1 MYSTQENLLVEEFL
15 TQLQHDIRELDLDLK
30 AEVIAAGLIKKG
42 IHPDQLIIQPKGNSQ
57 RAYRKEVSAF
67 YTLLSDY
74 DNTEYLYL
82 ETHRDGFYDAL
93 PENIFHQPTRGR
105 TEKNKYEV
113 IDEIKKHRAEEK
125 AARKFF
131 LPLEQEYTFIKTLLH
146 ILEDDFEKNSDNSRL
161 INVFAEHWPILKKLD
176 TYHAYIFL
184 RIIPLIHT
192 IRNNFELVS
201 KTISLILGI
210 PVAIFLY
217 KPGKMDARSFLFDL
231 GGCVLG
237 MDSTVGA
244 DVMDGEY
251 DLKVNIGP
259 LNENELPDFIT
270 GGKYET
276 IVDELLDYFIGAN
289 YLYHKE
295 IMIDE
300 LEKSFT
306 LERDK
311 VILGVNAF
319 L

>member
-1 MYSTQENLLVEEFL
+1 MYTSEEKLLGEEFL
-15 TQLQHDIRELDLDLK
+15 IQLEHDIREFDLDLK
-30 AEVIAAGLIKKG
+30 AEVIAASLIQKG
-42 IHPDQLIIQPKGNSQ
+42 IPDDRIVVQFKGTAQ
-57 RAYRKEVSAF
+57 RSYRKDVSAF

-113 IDEIKKHRAEEK
+113 IDEIRKHRAEEK

-131 LPLEQEYTFIKTLLH
+131 LPLEQEYMSIRTLLH
-146 ILEDDFEKNSDNSRL
+146 LLEDDFEKNSDNSRL
-161 INVFAEHWPILKKLD
+161 IGIFSEHWPILKKLD

-184 RIIPLIHT
+184 RIIPLIHS
-192 IRNNFELVS
+192 IRNNFELAS
-201 KTISLILGI
+201 KTISLVLGV
-210 PVAIFLY
+210 PVSIELY
-217 KPGKMDARSFLFDL
+217 KPGKMNARSFLFDL

-237 MDSTVGA
+237 MDSTVGT
-244 DVMDGEY
+244 DVFDGEY

-259 LNENELPDFIT
+259 LNEYTIQDFVT

-276 IVDELLDYFIGAN
+276 VVDELLDYFIGAN

-295 IMIDE
+295 LLIDE
-300 LEKSFT
+300 LEKQFT
-306 LERDK
+306 LEPEK

>member
-1 MYSTQENLLVEEFL
+1 MYSAKENLLGEEFL
-15 TQLQHDIRELDLDLK
+15 TQLQHDIRDLNLDLK
-30 AEVIAAGLIKKG
+30 AEVIAASLIQKG
-42 IHPDQLIIQPKGNSQ
+42 IHPDQLIIQPKGNAQ
-57 RAYRKEVSAF
+57 RAYRKDVSAF

-105 TEKNKYEV
+105 TEKNKFEV

-125 AARKFF
+125 SARKFF
-131 LPLEQEYTFIKTLLH
+131 LPLEQEYTYLKALLH
-146 ILEDDFEKNSDNSRL
+146 LLEDDFEKNSDNSRL

-176 TYHAYIFL
+176 TNHAYIFL
-184 RIIPLIHT
+184 RIVPLIHT
-192 IRNNFELVS
+192 IRNNFELAS
-201 KTISLILGI
+201 KTISLIVGV
-210 PVAIFLY
+210 PVEILLH
-217 KPGKMDARSFLFDL
+217 KPGKIDARSFLFDL

-244 DVMDGEY
+244 DVFDGEY
-251 DLKVNIGP
+251 DLKINIGP
-259 LNENELPDFIT
+259 LKENELPEFIT

-276 IVDELLDYFIGAN
+276 IIDELLDYFIGAN

-295 IMIDE
+295 ILIDE
-300 LEKSFT
+300 LEKNFT
-306 LERDK
+306 LAPEK

>member
-1 MYSTQENLLVEEFL
+1 MHTPKENLLGEDFL
-15 TQLQHDIRELDLDLK
+15 IQLQHDIQELNLDLK
-30 AEVIAAGLIKKG
+30 AEVIAATLIQKG
-42 IHPDQLIIQPKGNSQ
+42 MHTDQIIIQPKGNSQ
-57 RAYRKEVSAF
+57 RSYRKDVSTF

-105 TEKNKYEV
+105 TEKNKFEV
-113 IDEIKKHRAEEK
+113 IDEIKKHRTEEK

-131 LPLEQEYTFIKTLLH
+131 LPLEQQYTSIRALLH
-146 ILEDDFEKNSDNSRL
+146 ILEDDFEKNTSNSRL
-161 INVFAEHWPILKKLD
+161 ISVFSEHWPILKKLD
-176 TYHAYIFL
+176 LYHAYIFL
-184 RIIPLIHT
+184 RIIPLIHN
-192 IRNNFELVS
+192 IRNNFELAG
-201 KTISLILGI
+201 KTMSLILGI
-210 PVAIFLY
+210 PIEILLHQ
-217 KPGKMDARSFLFDL
+217 PGKIDARSFLFDL

-237 MDSTVGA
+237 MDSTVGT
-244 DVMDGEY
+244 DVFDGEY
-251 DLKVNIGP
+251 DLKINIGP
-259 LNENELPDFIT
+259 LKENQLPDFII

-300 LEKSFT
+300 LEKNFT
-306 LERDK
+306 LEAGK
-311 VILGVNAF
+311 VMLGVNAF

>member
-1 MYSTQENLLVEEFL
+1 MHTPKENLLGEDFL
-15 TQLQHDIRELDLDLK
+15 IQLQHDIQELNLDLK
-30 AEVIAAGLIKKG
+30 AEVIAASLIQKG
-42 IHPDQLIIQPKGNSQ
+42 IQPDQIIIQPKGNSQ
-57 RAYRKEVSAF
+57 RAYRKDVSAF

-74 DNTEYLYL
+74 DNTEYLYI

-93 PENIFHQPTRGR
+93 PENIFHQPSRGR

-131 LPLEQEYTFIKTLLH
+131 LPLEQEYTAVKTLLH
-146 ILEDDFEKNSDNSRL
+146 ILEDDFEKNTNNSRL
-161 INVFAEHWPILKKLD
+161 INVFSEHWPILKKLD
-176 TYHAYIFL
+176 PYHAYIFL

-192 IRNNFELVS
+192 IRNNFELAG
-201 KTISLILGI
+201 KTMSLILGI
-210 PVAIFLY
+210 PVEIRLHQ
-217 KPGKMDARSFLFDL
+217 PGKIDARSFLFDL

-237 MDSTVGA
+237 IDSTVGTE
-244 DVMDGEY
+244 VFDGEY
-251 DLKVNIGP
+251 DLKINIGP
-259 LNENELPDFIT
+259 LREQEIPDFIT

-276 IVDELLDYFIGAN
+276 IIDELLDYFIGAN

-295 IMIDE
+295 ILIDE
-300 LEKSFT
+300 LEKNFT
-306 LERDK
+306 MAPDK

>member
-1 MYSTQENLLVEEFL
+1 MHTPKENLLGEDFL
-15 TQLQHDIRELDLDLK
+15 IQLQHDIQELNLDLR
-30 AEVIAAGLIKKG
+30 AEVIAASLIQKGMQPGLI
-42 IHPDQLIIQPKGNSQ
+42 IVQPKGNSQ
-57 RAYRKEVSAF
+57 RAYRKDVSAF

-74 DNTEYLYL
+74 DNTEYLYI

-131 LPLEQEYTFIKTLLH
+131 LPLEQEYTAVKTLLH
-146 ILEDDFEKNSDNSRL
+146 ILEDDFEKNTNNSRL
-161 INVFAEHWPILKKLD
+161 INVFSEHWPILKKLD
-176 TYHAYIFL
+176 PYHAYIFL

-192 IRNNFELVS
+192 IRNNFELAG
-201 KTISLILGI
+201 KTMSLILGI
-210 PVAIFLY
+210 PVEIQLHQ
-217 KPGKMDARSFLFDL
+217 PGKIDARSFLFDL

-237 MDSTVGA
+237 MDSTVGT
-244 DVMDGEY
+244 DVFDGEY

-259 LNENELPDFIT
+259 LKEQEIPYFIT

-295 IMIDE
+295 ILIDE
-300 LEKSFT
+300 LEKNFT
-306 LERDK
+306 LAADK

>member
-1 MYSTQENLLVEEFL
+1 MHTPRENLLGEDFL
-15 TQLQHDIRELDLDLK
+15 IQLQHDIQELDLDLK
-30 AEVIAAGLIKKG
+30 AEVIAASLIQKG
-42 IHPDQLIIQPKGNSQ
+42 MHPDQIIIQPKGNSQ
-57 RAYRKEVSAF
+57 RSYRKDVSAF
-67 YTLLSDY
+67 YSLISDY

-113 IDEIKKHRAEEK
+113 IDEIKKHRAEEQ

-131 LPLEQEYTFIKTLLH
+131 LPLEQQYTSVKAMLH
-146 ILEDDFEKNSDNSRL
+146 LLEDDFEKNTNNSRL
-161 INVFAEHWPILKKLD
+161 INVFSEHWPILKKLD

-184 RIIPLIHT
+184 RIIPLIHN
-192 IRNNFELVS
+192 IRNNFELAG
-201 KTISLILGI
+201 KTMSLIVGI
-210 PVAIFLY
+210 PIEILLHR
-217 KPGKMDARSFLFDL
+217 PGKMDASSFLFDL

-237 MDSTVGA
+237 MDSTVGT
-244 DVMDGEY
+244 DVFDGEY
-251 DLKVNIGP
+251 DLKINIGP
-259 LNENELPDFIT
+259 LKEQELPDFIT

-295 IMIDE
+295 ILIDE
-300 LEKSFT
+300 LEKGFA
-306 LERDK
+306 LQAGK